1 MYNKKSSS
9 CTSVP
14 KLGQTQFDS
23 IFYQLLHK
31 LDQQEQSQCRLS
43 MAAELRSIEFWRSI
57 IAECL
62 GTFFYVFLVC
72 AVHISWTGS
81 LIAHQPN
88 CKCHSVE
95 FSLNGSRLELFDK
108 KDWSTH

>member
-1 MYNKKSSS
+1 MMYNRKLSS

-14 KLGQTQFDS
+14 KLGQIQFDS

-31 LDQQEQSQCRLS
+31 LDQQEQSQWTERRLS
-43 MAAELRSIEFWRSI
+43 MAAELRSIEFWRAI

-62 GTFFYVFLVC
+62 ATFFYVFLVC

-88 CKCHSVE
+88 CK
-95 FSLNGSRLELFDK
+95 FS
-108 KDWSTH
+108 

>member
-1 MYNKKSSS
+1 MMYNKKSNS

-31 LDQQEQSQCRLS
+31 LDLQEQNLWSERRLPMS
-43 MAAELRSIEFWRSI
+43 SELRSIEFWKAI
-57 IAECL
+57 IGECL
-62 GTFFYVFLVC
+62 ATFFYVFLVC
-72 AVHISWTGS
+72 SVHISWTGS

-88 CKCHSVE
+88 C
-95 FSLNGSRLELFDK
+95 
-108 KDWSTH
+108 